1 MKEILA
7 IILILYGIS
16 GLIQSFRKND
26 TENEILMAGRDP
38 NSVQSSL
45 KSVRIIGLISLGI
58 GIYILY

>member
-26 TENEILMAGRDP
+26 TENEIVKAGREL
-38 NSVQSSL
+38 STVESSS

-58 GIYILY
+58 GIYLLY

>member
-1 MKEILA
+1 MKEIVA

-16 GLIQSFRKND
+16 GIIQSFRKTD

-58 GIYILY
+58 GIYLLY